1 VAALHVVRLATEA
14 GNGPALR
21 EHAGGGPVGG
31 DFTLAASPADAGL
44 GEALL
49 EPSLLFF
56 FQGWKPLPTAASARG
71 GGDLLDSLLHC
82 AASIANGDVLCSC
95 NKIRWKFSQSFA
107 DNQFGGN

>member
-14 GNGPALR
+14 GNGAELS
-21 EHAGGGPVGG
+21 EHAGGGPAGG
-31 DFTLAASPADAGL
+31 DLTLAASL
-44 GEALL
+44 GFGDPLL

-82 AASIANGDVLCSC
+82 AASIANGDVLCS
-95 NKIRWKFSQSFA
+95 
-107 DNQFGGN
+107 